1 MIKLKSKICYALLLI
16 LFILSFIFKFNNM
29 VFPSIVVLF
38 CIFSLLIIESL
49 FDIKKNYL
57 LIIFYFVFFIFTMGQ
72 YIFPNYTNWI
82 YYNQYSNSTI
92 VKTIFIQEIA
102 LIITYI
108 GYKISFNF
116 KSHLVEV
123 NLSENFRK
131 FLFCILTFLFILSLI
146 VNFETGFRVMK
157 YGYLIIYSNDVSSI
171 IPGFIKYISFM
182 FPLLSFIM
190 LYLCKKNK
198 EYYLILF
205 MYFVYS
211 CSTLLTGVRGDFC
224 IGMILIFICFVVKKY
239 LVDCSKIK
247 LKKVIIGVSLL
258 IVLLPVSIIG
268 LSIFNSIRN
277 KNSYDKNVFV
287 QFSNFFVNQGSS
299 VNLISM
305 AIENQEELDE
315 SKHLYTFGPVIENLD
330 LKLNKFVDIDL
341 IGDTHTSFARDV
353 SMIGLGEEGVNSGQ
367 GLGSQYLGELFIDYG
382 YIGIILYSIF
392 LGIILRILSNFYKYN
407 FIGYSLSL
415 VLIQSFL
422 FLPRSQSFQ
431 FLNSII
437 SFNYWFLIIII
448 FMVIL
453 VSKRCKKYV

>member
-1 MIKLKSKICYALLLI
+1 MIKLKNKICYVLLLI
-16 LFILSFIFKFNNM
+16 LFVLSIIFKINNM
-29 VFPSIVVLF
+29 IFPSIVVLF

-49 FDIKKNYL
+49 FDIRKNYL
-57 LIIFYFVFFIFTMGQ
+57 LIVFYFVFLIFTMGQ

-82 YYNQYSNSTI
+82 YYNQYNDSTI
-92 VKTIFIQEIA
+92 VKTIFIQILA

-108 GYKISFNF
+108 GYKINFNF
-116 KSHLVEV
+116 KSNLEEV
-123 NLSENFRK
+123 NLSEKIKK
-131 FLFCILTFLFILSLI
+131 FLFCILTVLFITALI

-157 YGYLIIYSNDVSSI
+157 YGYLIIYSNEVSSM
-171 IPGFIKYISFM
+171 IPEIIKYISFM

-224 IGMILIFICFVVKKY
+224 IGMILIFICLFVKKY
-239 LVDCSKIK
+239 LVDCSKVKIK
-247 LKKVIIGVSLL
+247 RVIIGISLL
-258 IVLLPVSIIG
+258 IVLLPISIIG

-299 VNLISM
+299 VNLISLS
-305 AIENQEELDE
+305 IENEEKLDE
-315 SKHLYTFGPVIENLD
+315 SNHLYTFGPVIENLNS
-330 LKLNKFVDIDL
+330 KLNKFINIDL

-392 LGIILRILSNFYKYN
+392 LGIVLRILSNFYKYN

-437 SFNYWFLIIII
+437 SFNYWLLIAFIYIII
-448 FMVIL
+448 FI
-453 VSKRCKKYV
+453 SKRCKKYV